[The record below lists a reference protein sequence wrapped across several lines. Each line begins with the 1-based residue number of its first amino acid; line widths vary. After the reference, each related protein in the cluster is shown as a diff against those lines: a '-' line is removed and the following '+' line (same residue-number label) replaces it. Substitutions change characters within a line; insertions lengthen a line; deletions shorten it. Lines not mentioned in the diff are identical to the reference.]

1 MSALVSFEF
10 FDDEQINYVTS
21 LTIYRQLFRESNI
34 CGAYYEGTQSITDFS
49 VTTNCKHN
57 DQRYV
62 QLVRLL
68 AIYKQECELIDCLHA
83 ACGPDCDAVAMAMRP
98 RRSTDTSTSRT
109 IAAVVMDIYDAEGS
123 LV

>member
-1 MSALVSFEF
+1 MPFRHLLLV
-10 FDDEQINYVTS
+10 Y
-21 LTIYRQLFRESNI
+21 IYRSHQ
-34 CGAYYEGTQSITDFS
+34 TD
-49 VTTNCKHN
+49 TR
-57 DQRYV
+57 DQQYV